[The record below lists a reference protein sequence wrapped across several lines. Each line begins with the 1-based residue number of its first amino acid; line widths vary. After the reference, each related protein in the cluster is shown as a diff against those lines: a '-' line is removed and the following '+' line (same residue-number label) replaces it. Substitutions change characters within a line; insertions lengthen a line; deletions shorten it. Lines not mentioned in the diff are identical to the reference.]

1 MSKTIEGILTK
12 IRDLGAQAF
21 VVTSPVN
28 RRYLT
33 GFTGSAG
40 TVWISENRKALLT
53 DFRYIEQAKGQCPGW
68 EIIQVDEYEQSIA
81 ELIDAEGVKAV
92 AIEAPHITVNQFK
105 SWQKAFSAEIVETE
119 GIVEAVRMVK
129 TPEEIEKIRR
139 AAAIAD
145 HAFAHVL
152 PQLRPGVTELEI
164 ALELEFT
171 MRKAGASGVSF
182 RPIVAAG
189 ERSALPHAE
198 PGNRVFAHGDFVVMD
213 FGCVFEGYCSDMTRT
228 VVIGEPTEEHMVIYD
243 LVLQAQLEAL
253 AAVKPGMTGKQ
264 VDSVARDIIADG
276 GYGQYFGHGLGH
288 GVGLEIH
295 ERPRLSQKDET
306 VLEPG
311 MVVTVEPGIYLPDF
325 GGVRIEDLV
334 VVTESGSEILSST
347 FKELYVV
354 E

>member
-1 MSKTIEGILTK
+1 MSKTIEGILS
-12 IRDLGAQAF
+12 RVRELGAQAF

-40 TVWISENRKALLT
+40 TVWISESKRALLT

-68 EIIQVDEYEQSIA
+68 EIIEIDEMEQAIA
-81 ELIDAEGVKAV
+81 RLISAEGVKAV
-92 AIEAPHITVNQFK
+92 AIEAPHVTVHQFK
-105 SWQKAFSAEIVETE
+105 SWQKAFSAEIIETE
-119 GIVEAVRMVK
+119 GIVEKVRMIK
-129 TPEEIEKIRR
+129 TPDEIEKIRR

-145 HAFAHVL
+145 HAFAQIL
-152 PQLRPGVTELEI
+152 PLLRPGVTELEI

-182 RPIVAAG
+182 RPIVATG

-198 PGNRVFAHGDFVVMD
+198 PGNRVFANGDFVVMD

-228 VVIGEPTEEHMVIYD
+228 VLIGEPTEEHMVIYD
-243 LVLQAQLEAL
+243 LVLRAQLESL
-253 AAVKPGMTGKQ
+253 AAVKPGVTGRQ
-264 VDSVARDIIADG
+264 VDSVARDIIADA

-311 MVVTVEPGIYLPDF
+311 MVVTVEPGVYLPGF

-334 VVTESGSEILSST
+334 VVTESGRETLSST

>member
-1 MSKTIEGILTK
+1 MNKTLERILEK
-12 IRDLGAQAF
+12 VREQGAQALL
-21 VVTSPVN
+21 VTSPPN

-40 TVWISENRKALLT
+40 TVWLSEKRKALLT

-68 EIIQVDEYEQSIA
+68 EIIQIDELERTIA
-81 ELIDAEGVKAV
+81 ELIAQEAVEAV
-92 AIEAPHITVNQFK
+92 AIEAQHVTVQQLRTWSK
-105 SWQKAFSAEIVETE
+105 VISAKVVETE
-119 GIVEAVRMVK
+119 GIVEAERMVK
-129 TPEEIEKIRR
+129 TPEEIAKVRK
-139 AAAIAD
+139 AASIAD
-145 HAFAHVL
+145 HAFAQIL
-152 PQLRPGVTELEI
+152 PQLRPGISERDI

-182 RPIVAAG
+182 RPIVASG
-189 ERSALPHAE
+189 TNSALPHAE
-198 PGNRVFAHGDFVVMD
+198 PGTRVLAHGDFVVLD

-228 VVIGEPTEEHMVIYD
+228 VVVGEPTEQHLLIYD

-253 AAVKPGMTGKQ
+253 KAVKPGVTGKA
-264 VDSVARDIIADG
+264 VDTIARNIIGEG

-306 VLEPG
+306 VLQPG
-311 MVVTVEPGIYLPDF
+311 MIVTVEPGIYLPDF

-334 VVTESGSEILSST
+334 VVTEDGCDILSNT